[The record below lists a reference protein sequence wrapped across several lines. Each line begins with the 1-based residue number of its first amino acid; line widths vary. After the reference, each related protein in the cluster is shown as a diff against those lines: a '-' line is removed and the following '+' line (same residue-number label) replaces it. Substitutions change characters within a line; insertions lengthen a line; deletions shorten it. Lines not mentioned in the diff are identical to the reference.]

1 MHRIRENKM
10 SAFFQKNSAPHLSSG
25 CMWYCKS
32 ALEPR
37 CITKHNRGAVLR
49 EYVFLI
55 LYNPLR
61 YLVGGQPNLTCL
73 SMGI

>member
-10 SAFFQKNSAPHLSSG
+10 AAFFRKQRPHLSSG
-25 CMWYCKS
+25 CMGYCKS

-49 EYVFLI
+49 ESVFLI
-55 LYNPLR
+55 LYNPREPLWGPATS
-61 YLVGGQPNLTCL
+61 YM
-73 SMGI
+73 S